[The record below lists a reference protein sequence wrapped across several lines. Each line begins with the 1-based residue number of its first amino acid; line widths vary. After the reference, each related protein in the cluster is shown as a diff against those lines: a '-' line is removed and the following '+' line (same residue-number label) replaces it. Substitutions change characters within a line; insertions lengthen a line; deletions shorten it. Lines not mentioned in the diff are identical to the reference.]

1 MPKITI
7 KEFDK
12 TKAGSTIYTNFS
24 VALPGYVKQGVRIA
38 ADDPDNKTDKNI
50 NYGEFDDGT
59 SVFDEN
65 GIYECDSQY
74 DFDKYIGL
82 VPSGDE
88 TIIAAVAPKVDPNWN
103 IEGSGAPK
111 IIEDEDL
118 FIQSRAGGKLYFVTD
133 RESGADDVGYLKDKN
148 YLYTKVTA
156 EDTWSTS
163 LRYIILSKTGTNAI
177 TAGHFGN
184 QIAYELLGLGY
195 TILYKRMDSV
205 LDLKDPEFFKPFTDK
220 AIYDFRYI
228 ITGLL
233 TDADGSASANIISV
247 AHFNNNADV
256 TGRGDCVAL
265 IDINPSLY
273 EGVTQSTAIKN
284 IAAASASGTFSSKYA
299 ALFAPYVT
307 YNMEEKEEFGN
318 NRTFPGYFHYLAC
331 AAKAAENYNEW
342 YAVAGY
348 NRGISKYAIESV
360 GCKFGEAA
368 INALEPR
375 HVTSEG
381 VHRAVNLIV
390 KIKKNYFLWGNRTAE
405 DLGDEGSDF
414 GDLRASHFLNIRQL
428 CTTIKKQIYVA
439 CRRFTFDPN
448 SDVLWINFK
457 NAIIPTLEKMKAD
470 QGIDDYKFIKVATSQ
485 KAKLA
490 AKIRI
495 IPIEAVEDFDIDLY
509 LEDSISGVTV
519 GIEE

>member
-7 KEFDK
+7 KEFDR
-12 TKAGSTIYTNFS
+12 TKAGSTVYTNFS
-24 VALPGYVKQGVRIA
+24 VALPGYVEQGTRIEA
-38 ADDPDNKTDKNI
+38 GDKDNTTGKDIK
-50 NYGEFDDGT
+50 YGEFDDGT

-74 DFDKYIGL
+74 EFDKYIGK

-88 TIIAAVAPKVDPNWN
+88 TVIPAVAPEVDPNWN
-103 IEGSGAPK
+103 TEDSGAPK
-111 IIEDEDL
+111 FIEDEDL
-118 FIQSRAGGKLYFVTD
+118 FIQCKEGGRLYYVTD
-133 RESGADDVGYLKDKN
+133 RESGADDVGYLKDED
-148 YLYTKVTA
+148 YLYTKVVE
-156 EDTWSTS
+156 EDSLDS
-163 LRYIILSKTGTNAI
+163 RLRYIVLKETGTDAV

-184 QIAYELLGLGY
+184 QIAHELLGLGY
-195 TILYKRMDSV
+195 TILYKRMDTV
-205 LDLKDPEFFKPFTDK
+205 TELRDYGFFKPFTDK
-220 AIYDFRYI
+220 AVYDFRYI

-233 TDADGSASANIISV
+233 TDAEGLASANIVQV
-247 AHFNNNADV
+247 ANFNNGAEIV
-256 TGRGDCVAL
+256 GRGDCVAL
-265 IDINPSLY
+265 IDINPSNY
-273 EGVTQSTAIKN
+273 EDKSQEAAIKN
-284 IAAASASGTFSSKYA
+284 IASASASSRFSSKYA

-307 YNMEEKEEFGN
+307 YNMETEKAYGFN
-318 NRTFPGYFHYLAC
+318 SIFPGYFHYLAC
-331 AAKAAENYNEW
+331 AARAAENYNEW

-348 NRGISKYAIESV
+348 TRGVSKYAVESV

-368 INALEPR
+368 IDALEPR
-375 HVTSEG
+375 HVTGEG

-390 KIKKNYFLWGNRTAE
+390 KIKNNYFLWGNRTAE
-405 DLGDEGSDF
+405 DLGDEGSDL

-470 QGIDDYKFIKVATSQ
+470 QGIVDYKFIKVATSQ

-509 LEDSISGVTV
+509 LEDSISGVAV